1 MSLAVISLM
10 TLLIA
15 ATVIAQRLRAS
26 RAAAAA

>member
-15 ATVIAQRLRAS
+15 AAVIAQRLRAS
-26 RAAAAA
+26 RAAGAA